1 MKLGFIKKREVTGI
15 YLKEAI
21 IMKKAI
27 ILVSALVIVGLIGG
41 CSGEQQMD
49 TGIAPPTIMRLS
61 NISKD
66 SWEIL
71 AYDKR
76 TKVVYLANKIEYSK
90 VGFTDY
96 LSERLN
102 HYKYDETLNIVYEV
116 DKDGQKL
123 EGGDVIKANT
133 IEEDKQIKEEDTKE
147 EQSDTSNKIEEK
159 IK

>member
-1 MKLGFIKKREVTGI
+1 
-15 YLKEAI
+15 
-21 IMKKAI
+21 MKKAI
-27 ILVSALVIVGLIGG
+27 ILVSALMIIGLIGG
-41 CSGEQQMD
+41 CSGEQQMN

-90 VGFTDY
+90 CGFTDY

-123 EGGDVIKANT
+123 EGGDVIEADI
-133 IEEDKQIKEEDTKE
+133 IEEEEQLNEEDMQE
-147 EQSDTSNKIEEK
+147 EQSDTNNKIEEK